1 VDGEEIVQL
10 YFKDKICKILTPV
23 RNLLDFKRV
32 KIKAGESVKV
42 SFEIDPETLGYYDK
56 NCNYCVDSGDF
67 AFYISGDGKNF
78 KEVTLTLKD

>member
-1 VDGEEIVQL
+1 
-10 YFKDKICKILTPV
+10 
-23 RNLLDFKRV
+23 V